1 MPDDVSFIVTS
12 VTKTLELTI
21 VEYVP
26 ISLYLRIILV
36 LLSLKK
42 LSNNFCGISSKL

>member
-26 ISLYLRIILV
+26 ISLFKDYTCTFIT
-36 LLSLKK
+36 
-42 LSNNFCGISSKL
+42 